1 MPGVSSGSILL
12 QKVCCEIVIAVDGFD
27 VPSARPAGAMH
38 RPPRSVQRIRV
49 AFFSSYNR
57 KVGIGKSAS
66 HPLAPARGA
75 FKFDSFAFLV
85 LAFLPMRFPCPFLLL
100 ARGHVNLI
108 EYGARS
114 YLPQAVSYGGHHCQQ
129 RLVGNLGNAKDASFD
144 GPHCLSF
151 KVITPRSISA
161 SHALELASEVLNAHC
176 ASQAGLR
183 DMLRGMPICA
193 SQALRLARPANRPVN
208 GIGCTAERCDPVS
221 RLAMVAGF
229 VRIGFK
235 LVQLRRTTTLTP
247 SQNFC
252 QILLCHFL
260 SKHALKR

>member
-1 MPGVSSGSILL
+1 MEDI
-12 QKVCCEIVIAVDGFD
+12 I
-27 VPSARPAGAMH
+27 
-38 RPPRSVQRIRV
+38 
-49 AFFSSYNR
+49 FSR
-57 KVGIGKSAS
+57 DWWVTLATHGIGGTTF
-66 HPLAPARGA
+66 PPAMGPSS
-75 FKFDSFAFLV
+75 DGL
-85 LAFLPMRFPCPFLLL
+85 LP
-100 ARGHVNLI
+100 
-108 EYGARS
+108 
-114 YLPQAVSYGGHHCQQ
+114 
-129 RLVGNLGNAKDASFD
+129 KDASFD